1 MSGVI
6 YLKREAGFTLVEIL
20 VAMVLLTF
28 VLMGSFLLALNY
40 RGLLIAAETR
50 TAAINFAENILE
62 DYRHR
67 AFNNI
72 VDQPTQSINSIT
84 RNVDGRNIRVSYSFS
99 VAVANFQHVIN
110 QNGSVTITQT
120 NNAAA
125 TTLRRVTV
133 TVNYNVAD
141 ARRIR
146 NDNSVQLFALIPRN

>member
-84 RNVDGRNIRVSYSFS
+84 RNVGGRNIQVSYSFS